1 MSAVPES
8 ERVAFEAIINKQLLQ
23 VQQLE
28 QILLQEKE
36 ILQQQDPDALVAIS
50 NKKTDL
56 LTVINATDASSKE
69 SPNYQALLADPGFAE
84 TFANIENCL
93 AHCKELN
100 SVNGMIIQQSSLAIE
115 RLQNELLENRS
126 RSSMTYDNKGKK
138 NAGLMGKG
146 IKA

>member
-1 MSAVPES
+1 MSALPES

-36 ILQQQDPDALVAIS
+36 ILQQQNPEALVDIS

-56 LTVINATDASSKE
+56 LTVINATDISSKE
-69 SPNYQALLADPGFAE
+69 SPNYQALLAEPSFSE
-84 TFANIENCL
+84 IFANIENCL

-115 RLQNELLENRS
+115 RLQSELLENRS
-126 RSSMTYDNKGKK
+126 GSSMTYDNKGKK
-138 NAGLMGKG
+138 NGGLMGKG

>member
-8 ERVAFEAIINKQLLQ
+8 ERVAFEALINKQLLQ

-36 ILQQQDPDALVAIS
+36 ILQQQNPEALVDIS

-56 LTVINATDASSKE
+56 LTVINATDATSKE
-69 SPNYQALLADPGFAE
+69 SPNYQALLADSGFSDV
-84 TFANIENCL
+84 FANIENCL

-138 NAGLMGKG
+138 NGGLMGKG

>member
-36 ILQQQDPDALVAIS
+36 ILQQQDPDTLVAIS

-69 SPNYQALLADPGFAE
+69 SPNYQVLLADPGFSE

-100 SVNGMIIQQSSLAIE
+100 NVNGMIIQQSSLAIE

-126 RSSMTYDNKGKK
+126 RSSVTYDNKGKK